1 MSAASTLLL
10 HGPGMPQEKPMHNN
24 NYSYNIIGVAQK
36 TYFNSNDIACDYT
49 KIIMHMK
56 WYISSDSSVAS
67 FYGV

>member
-1 MSAASTLLL
+1 
-10 HGPGMPQEKPMHNN
+10 MHNN